1 MRYEI
6 KKGDT
11 LGAIAKKFK
20 TSWNQLARDNKIMN
34 PDKIRAGNS
43 IIVPEME
50 RPSTLEAQVAVA
62 KQRPPIKQ
70 AAIQRSKEDLTR
82 PPKEKGINFSL
93 FPQAQAMPKKTTS
106 YKVKKGDTFN
116 AIAKR
121 NDMTPDQLAELNK
134 GIKNRGKINL
144 GQEIKLK
151 DDRGFFGKT
160 SDYLFG
166 EDEPKQESIMQK
178 PKEQQPSKGSIVPE
192 NATAF
197 GKYVMGNLFGMSKGD
212 DIDVSKF
219 GTEQQDVLTKAMK
232 NAEKDGRTNV
242 TYEDFPRMKSGELPA
257 DYYKQKRESRN
268 VFELAYESFTDPSFE
283 MFTTVGAFNFKKL
296 KGGQYEILPD
306 KYDFSKAKSGGA
318 SRGKAKD
325 SYGML
330 THFGQDISEDENY
343 SFNVAGVIGG
353 G

>member
-11 LGAIAKKFK
+11 LSGIAKKFK

-70 AAIQRSKEDLTR
+70 AAIQRSKEDLAR

-166 EDEPKQESIMQK
+166 EDEPVKKSIMSK
-178 PKEQQPSKGSIVPE
+178 PEKRNEPIVPT
-192 NATAF
+192 NVRQLVYDVF
-197 GKYVMGNLFGMSKGD
+197 GGEET
-212 DIDVSKF
+212 I
-219 GTEQQDVLTKAMK
+219 T
-232 NAEKDGRTNV
+232 EKDLKTSEIKALQSAV
-242 TYEDFPRMKSGELPA
+242 KSA
-257 DYYKQKRESRN
+257 QKRGSSAIEYKDYGTQREGESQ
-268 VFELAYESFTDPSFE
+268 YTD
-283 MFTTVGAFNFKKL
+283 VGAAGSNKSILSKL
-296 KGGQYEILPD
+296 GDSSYSMKTLIGQGGITKNEKGETIIL
-306 KYDFSKAKSGGA
+306 
-318 SRGKAKD
+318 D
-325 SYGML
+325 SYNFNNAVDGSFWDYL
-330 THFGQDISEDENY
+330 KDARGAGTSLYAQARTIGKHFGSSEGEGSPIAINL
-343 SFNVAGVIGG
+343 GII
-353 G
+353 